1 MSTVERHVSGAK
13 LFRKF
18 NAGAQ
23 FGSGS
28 HNMKSEGCIVF
39 QERGRPHQGLHR
51 LRRANI
57 ARKRDIEPR
66 WVITLWSRTGKRS
79 EEPFLGILRKE
90 RSIDLTTKQVA

>member
-13 LFRKF
+13 LFCKF
-18 NAGAQ
+18 NADAQ
-23 FGSGS
+23 LGPRS

-39 QERGRPHQGLHR
+39 QERRRPHQGLHR
-51 LRRANI
+51 LRRAHI

-79 EEPFLGILRKE
+79 EEPFLSILRKE
-90 RSIDLTTKQVA
+90 CSIDLTTKQVA